1 MPMKGSFS
9 RLSFVVAVMALPG
22 GAAMGQEVPEGWH
35 LQEEDMGGVTD
46 LTLAWYEKGS
56 GDVKIALHCQ
66 QGYAD
71 VVLTIYVDGP
81 GAGPVEA
88 VLERD
93 GTRFAFESDI
103 GEVNGFTVEAITTF
117 GPELVALLKGGFSVR
132 VDGAALGDFEPKSGK
147 GEIDRIV
154 EACPAG

>member
-1 MPMKGSFS
+1 MNGFS
-9 RLSFVVAVMALPG
+9 RLGFSAALLAG
-22 GAAMGQEVPEGWH
+22 FWGTAAMGQEVPEGWH
-35 LQEEDMGGVTD
+35 LQEEDMSGVID
-46 LTLAWYEKGS
+46 LTLAWYEPGS

-66 QGYAD
+66 KGYAD
-71 VVLTIYVDGP
+71 VVVTIYVDGP

-93 GTRFAFESDI
+93 GTRFAFESDV
-103 GEVNGFTVEAITTF
+103 GEYNGFTVEAITTF
-117 GPELVALLKGGFSVR
+117 GPELVALLKGGFSAS